1 MRPIILAAV
10 AAAILAPVACSKNET
25 PTPETGPGAELPQDG
40 VVHVSAEGDFAENL
54 QLALIE
60 AEPGQT
66 IVMPEGIFAF
76 TTGLSLDVDDVTLAG
91 AGQGKTI
98 LDFAG
103 QTGAGEGLLVTAD
116 DVVLT
121 DFGIRDTKGDGIKSK
136 DSDRIT
142 YQYLTVEWSG
152 EPDETNGAYGIYPV
166 ESTDVLVQ
174 NCTVRGASDAGIYVG
189 QSQNIIVRDSVAEY
203 NVAGIEIEN
212 SSYADVYGN
221 IARYNAGGIL
231 VFDLPDLPVMG
242 GHSTRVYDNDIVE
255 NNTKN
260 FAPVGNIVAGVPSGT
275 GLIVMANSDVYVTGN
290 RFADNRSVHV
300 MLTAYTEPLTDENYN
315 PLLDDITISSNTY
328 EGGLDDPQ
336 GMLTPIAAAL
346 GGQLPAIMTDGVT
359 RWNGGEDQTVNLV
372 IDEAPEVGFVNIGLG
387 EYPID
392 PEKMQPSMD
401 RPAATPVA
409 EREPVALPQDQKQP

>member
-1 MRPIILAAV
+1 MRPIILAAAV
-10 AAAILAPVACSKNET
+10 AALLAPAACSKKEAT
-25 PTPETGPGAELPQDG
+25 APETAAPAEEG
-40 VVHVSAEGDFAENL
+40 ITHVSAEGDFAENL

-60 AEPGQT
+60 AEPGDT
-66 IVMPEGIFAF
+66 IVMPEGTFAF
-76 TTGLSLDVDDVTLAG
+76 TTGLSLDVDGVTLAG

-152 EPDETNGAYGIYPV
+152 EPKATNGAYGIYPV

-189 QSQNIIVRDSVAEY
+189 QSENIIVRDSIAEY

-221 IARYNAGGIL
+221 IARHNAGGIL

-255 NNTKN
+255 NNTVN

-290 RFADNRSVHV
+290 RFKDNRTVHA
-300 MLTAYTEPLTDENYN
+300 MLTAYTEPFTDAAYN
-315 PLLDDITISSNTY
+315 PLLTDITLTGNTY

-336 GMLTPIAAAL
+336 GMLAPVAAAL
-346 GGQLPAIMTDGVT
+346 GGSLPAIVTDGVT
-359 RWNGGEDQTVNLV
+359 RWNGGEDQPVNLV
-372 IDEAPEVGFVNIGLG
+372 IAEAPEVGFISLGLG
-387 EYPID
+387 EYPLE
-392 PEKMQPSMD
+392 PSKMQPAMD
-401 RPAATPVA
+401 RPASTPVP
-409 EREPVALPQDQKQP
+409 ERAAVVLPQDKAQP